1 MGTTVGEFIRIEA
14 GVRAPTKEWSSKE
27 NLLLLEALLS
37 YGDNWNQVGSENLVL
52 LILNRRLVVVNKYLT
67 L

>member
-37 YGDNWNQVGSENLVL
+37 YGDNWNQVGCENLVL
-52 LILNRRLVVVNKYLT
+52 LTLN
-67 L
+67 